1 LFDLFL
7 FPYIIKY
14 ILYLSWLFDFL
25 VLPSYSPAPQ
35 PLTRRLQVSEL
46 SYTGKV
52 HWWRTAWILALAG
65 VPAFGD
71 TAAVLPFWNSAPTP
85 SQASLDWLG
94 ESIAETVAE
103 ALGSRG
109 ILTLERP
116 DIQDAFHRLGL
127 RQRSAL
133 SQASVMKIGE
143 ELDAEEVVYGTFEF
157 TPAANAVGSGA
168 KGSLKISGHI
178 LDLKRLRAGPEF
190 AETGSIEDLATLQA
204 HLAWRTLDLLA
215 PKLAPPESE
224 FRALRQPV
232 RLDAE
237 EIYVR
242 GLLAV
247 DPEQKEKFFLQAA
260 RLDPR
265 FVHPCYQLGQIHYQ
279 RKEYRQAA
287 DWLQKVT
294 PDDIHYREASFLLGL
309 ALFQSG
315 DFAGAQKAFQ
325 MIVAAVPLSEVYNDL
340 GASESRRNLPQA
352 IDDFRKAIEGDPA
365 DPVYQFNLGYAL
377 FKKGDFAAA
386 FEHFNA
392 VVERRL
398 ANLERLKTNY
408 EERAYWQL
416 KAMLE
421 PKQP

>member
-1 LFDLFL
+1 M
-7 FPYIIKY
+7 
-14 ILYLSWLFDFL
+14 
-25 VLPSYSPAPQ
+25 
-35 PLTRRLQVSEL
+35 
-46 SYTGKV
+46 
-52 HWWRTAWILALAG
+52 
-65 VPAFGD
+65 FGD
-71 TAAVLPFWNSAPTP
+71 TAAVLPFWNSARSP

-94 ESIAETVAE
+94 ESTAETIAE

-116 DIQDAFHRLGL
+116 DIQAAFRRLGL
-127 RQRSAL
+127 REREPL

-143 ELDAEEVVYGTFEF
+143 ELDVEEVIYGTFEF

-168 KGSLKISGHI
+168 KGSLKISGRI
-178 LDLKRLRAGPEF
+178 LDLKRMRAGPAF
-190 AETGSIEDLATLQA
+190 VETGSIEDLATLQA

-224 FRALRQPV
+224 FRSLRQPV

-242 GLLAV
+242 GLLAGNP
-247 DPEQKEKFFLQAA
+247 DQKEQFFLQAA
-260 RLDPR
+260 RLDPH
-265 FVHPCYQLGQIHYQ
+265 FAHPCYQLGQIHYQ

-287 DWLQKVT
+287 DWLAKVA

-309 ALFQSG
+309 SLFQSG

-340 GASESRRNLPQA
+340 GAAESRRNLPQA
-352 IDDFRKAIEGDPA
+352 IDDLRKAIEGDPR

-377 FKKGDFAAA
+377 FKKGDFAGAS
-386 FEHFNA
+386 EHFRFVTEHDPGDA
-392 VVERRL
+392 TAATLAARCEKKQGLKPGIDARL
-398 ANLERLKTNY
+398 INLERLKTNY

-416 KAMLE
+416 KAMLD
-421 PKQP
+421 PKKQ